1 MAVRYAFWR
10 MAEIMLSK
18 NIKKSY
24 VITYIVVISMLFL
37 YKHEKEIY
45 IQIIKVYFCLL
56 ALKNELFQV
65 KLDSIA

>member
-1 MAVRYAFWR
+1 
-10 MAEIMLSK
+10 MLSK

-37 YKHEKEIY
+37 YKHVKEIY